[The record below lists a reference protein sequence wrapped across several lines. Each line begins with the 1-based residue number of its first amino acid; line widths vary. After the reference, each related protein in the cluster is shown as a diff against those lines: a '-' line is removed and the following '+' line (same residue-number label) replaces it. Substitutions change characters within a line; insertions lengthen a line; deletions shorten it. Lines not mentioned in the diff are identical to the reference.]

1 LTKSAKTFDRIN
13 LPQCNVIA
21 AQVRD
26 EVDIFKPKVPII
38 VALRNPGMRDRHWDD
53 LEAKSGADL
62 PADKRLLSLQML
74 VDLGMEKKIEMVE
87 KVAERASKEFGIET
101 ALDKMTKAWES
112 VQLIVETYRET
123 GTCILKGVDEY
134 MSLLDEHITMTQAMA
149 FSAFKGPFE
158 ERIDRWN
165 TSLQVVSE
173 VSDDWSLFVDIFRIK
188 DWLQVEPVTLK

>member
-1 LTKSAKTFDRIN
+1 
-13 LPQCNVIA
+13 
-21 AQVRD
+21 
-26 EVDIFKPKVPII
+26 
-38 VALRNPGMRDRHWDD
+38 MRDRQVDG

-173 VSDDWSLFVDIFRIK
+173 VIDDWVLLQRNWLYLQPIFDSEDINK
-188 DWLQVEPVTLK
+188 Q